1 MRLRVQR
8 GQTELHLPLDPS
20 PIARVATSSMSS
32 PPSLSPHFGP
42 MTSTGWL
49 IRTGNGMESHRQLIQ
64 SCTLYHFLFHPVTQ
78 YGLHAQAPSF
88 PLPPS
93 HAAAG
98 PIIEDEEERSA
109 VRSFPSP
116 NASLRQGTDSP
127 PLLMPFP
134 FRAHSV

>member
-8 GQTELHLPLDPS
+8 GQTELHLPLDPL

-32 PPSLSPHFGP
+32 PFSLSPHFGP

-78 YGLHAQAPSF
+78 YGLHAQASSF

-93 HAAAG
+93 SHAAAG
-98 PIIEDEEERSA
+98 PHHRGGEVR
-109 VRSFPSP
+109 RSFPSP
-116 NASLRQGTDSP
+116 NASLRQGSDSP

-134 FRAHSV
+134 FRTHSV